1 MPFFELLPNQAT
13 RMESIH
19 IFDRDDP
26 EFVELGEERIHERLT
41 SHMADLWTMPEEE
54 RPQNFGLDTCK
65 HYVNSIVLN
74 SFAAGHLPPTIL
86 MEIIRQEM
94 GLPYSWMT
102 AQVDD

>member
-26 EFVELGEERIHERLT
+26 EFVELGEERIHEQLT
-41 SHMADLWTMPEEE
+41 SHMADLWTLSEEE

-65 HYVNSIVLN
+65 NYVNSIVLN